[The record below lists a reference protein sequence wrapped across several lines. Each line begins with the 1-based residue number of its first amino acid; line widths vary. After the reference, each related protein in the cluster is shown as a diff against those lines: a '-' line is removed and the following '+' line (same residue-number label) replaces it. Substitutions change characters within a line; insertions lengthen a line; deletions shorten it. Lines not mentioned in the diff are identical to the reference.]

1 MGVRGIGGR
10 RLRLH
15 FVSILLKIPGGK
27 MGFWLFICLSPPN
40 LYPLGDLL
48 CPLAF
53 LPLSAGLGLASLSQL
68 WPLCFRPALPCPAS
82 REACA
87 LGRHPR
93 GREPSFDK
101 HLVRVASTAVK
112 WE

>member
-27 MGFWLFICLSPPN
+27 MGFWPVICLSPPN
-40 LYPLGDLL
+40 LYPLGGLL

-53 LPLSAGLGLASLSQL
+53 LPLSAGLGSASLSQL
-68 WPLCFRPALPCPAS
+68 WPLCFRPALPHRRPVLLEDIQGAGSPALINIWL
-82 REACA
+82 E
-87 LGRHPR
+87 
-93 GREPSFDK
+93 
-101 HLVRVASTAVK
+101 
-112 WE
+112 

>member
-1 MGVRGIGGR
+1 
-10 RLRLH
+10 
-15 FVSILLKIPGGK
+15 

-68 WPLCFRPALPCPAS
+68 WPLCFRPALPCLTGGLCSWKTSKGQGAQ
-82 REACA
+82 
-87 LGRHPR
+87 L
-93 GREPSFDK
+93 
-101 HLVRVASTAVK
+101 
-112 WE
+112 